1 MPKMLGRFLA
11 ATFAVASLS
20 FAAHADDI
28 PLGTPIPVGF
38 ISYDVTGTNVAQF
51 DIVNFTGANA
61 STPPDM
67 TFPITT
73 PVPLSDLSLTI
84 DFADGS
90 SQVFGSS
97 YFTLDAD
104 GLSFD
109 GEQLSTLSGPPTGLF
124 GATDAVLT
132 GVFDASEVTLND
144 GSQVYLGS
152 HFSATISDPGG
163 LSDGDLAVINATTV
177 PEPATWTMLGMG
189 LFGLVSITGAGTV
202 RRRFSGVALG
212 LAGVLALLLFPAT
225 SNAQATVK
233 LNAVT
238 SPSSGTAG
246 TSTVSVTGSGFP
258 SGAISPANA
267 LVSLATSCGG
277 SPTTAAA
284 STVTTVI
291 GTTDKVAFAIPGSL
305 AAGTYYV
312 SLSGTSNG
320 GTSFSSSSCSTLQ
333 VLAGQSPTLSI
344 DTTNPVDWIIKN
356 GAMTIDYNSTSGAI
370 WSIVPTGTQDQLID
384 FSPGN
389 ATINGSVY
397 DPANGES
404 AIGGTTIPSTWSGPS
419 GIPNLPASF
428 ANKEPKG
435 FYMDLSGFTT
445 VTAVPG
451 YSLNSSYLDWWVA
464 YPASGVSPTN
474 TTEYEEHFVVTP
486 NDPGVHIYFSLS
498 HPAQVMNSSGTLVN
512 NGSGTIGGQVQWIW
526 RGNVNAF
533 TNYYQRDTDLSM
545 MKGVVTPLPST
556 DDCFSSDN
564 GRNDQDVTGRDTID
578 LHPQV
583 GVENAFSPYPDPAS
597 QIPQGFHRHYCVKYD
612 YSSYEYLHQAHGL
625 FGSKYGQWVVFTPGH
640 DTFIDGPT
648 KENLS
653 LTGNILTI
661 EPNSNHYRTGGV
673 GTTSIASGTAG
684 SRLYGPYYV
693 RINHFGMNT
702 DSSIDGGVIQTPD
715 DMFNDAVGAGGSF
728 TSLYNNEATLMSK
741 GYIPTT
747 SRGSVAIQVN
757 GVAGTPRTAWAV
769 LSQNGV
775 NQENSTMS
783 YQYTIDIS
791 ANGTGTFTNVVPGTY
806 RLSVWDFG
814 KWGEYRQDNVVVTA
828 GNTNTVPAIGFV
840 PENFGTVVGTIG
852 TPDRS
857 SHEFLHGAY
866 TQDYADGPKGYDDRE
881 YYGAWNYWAD
891 WANSPVPGA
900 PVYNLTDGPGYTAT
914 NDPLKWNYAHWG
926 GFNPGLYGGAC
937 SASDDT
943 TDAYT
948 YVGCTSLGD
957 QVGIPAYVNT
967 LPGHSGTNGVNTPTP
982 PWQVHFAT
990 PSGASSQAFVVLSLA
1005 LSSSQGKE
1013 TVTLNGNSL
1022 SYTPPSAFNSDA
1034 IERSGLSGYT
1044 QWVAFQW
1051 PTSLLNAEGADNVIT
1066 TQVSGVNSNNSDD
1079 ALRLELTNISADPAM
1094 TNWHD
1099 YYFVTSGKTTPAS
1112 DTVPNQ

>member
-1 MPKMLGRFLA
+1 MHKVLTRFLSA
-11 ATFAVASLS
+11 MFAIASLS
-20 FAAHADDI
+20 IAAHADDF
-28 PLGTPIPVGF
+28 PAFTPIPVGY
-38 ISYDVTGTNVAQF
+38 ISYDVTGANVAQF

-61 STPPDM
+61 STFPDM
-67 TFPITT
+67 TFPVST
-73 PVPLSDLSLTI
+73 PLSLTNL
-84 DFADGS
+84 S
-90 SQVFGSS
+90 LTVNYFGGQSVVLDS
-97 YFTLDAD
+97 WYFTLDSD
-104 GLSFD
+104 GLSLD
-109 GEQLSTLSGPPTGLF
+109 GKQLSTLSGYPTGLF
-124 GATDAVLT
+124 DATSAVLT
-132 GVFDASEVTLND
+132 GLFSTQNLTLND
-144 GSQVYLGS
+144 GTTEQVFLN
-152 HFSATISDPGG
+152 FSATIDDPSG
-163 LSDGDLAVINATTV
+163 LTDGDLAIINAVPT
-177 PEPATWTMLGMG
+177 PEPSTWLLLGTG
-189 LFGLVSITGAGTV
+189 LFMIVIAQVG
-202 RRRFSGVALG
+202 RRRLLTPKRLFGTTLG
-212 LAGVLALLLFPAT
+212 LSLAVILLPNGAH
-225 SNAQATVK
+225 AQSTVK

-238 SPSSGTAG
+238 SPSSGSAG
-246 TSTVSVTGSGFP
+246 TSTVTVIGSGFP
-258 SGAISPANA
+258 SGAISPANV

-284 STVTTVI
+284 STVTTII
-291 GTTDKVAFAIPGSL
+291 GTSDKVAFAIPSSL

-312 SLSGTSNG
+312 SLSGTSNA
-320 GTSFSSSSCSTLQ
+320 GTSFSSGNCSTLS
-333 VLAGQSPTLSI
+333 VLAGPSPTLSI

-356 GAMTIDYNSTSGAI
+356 GALTIDYNSTSGAI

-404 AIGGTTIPSTWSGPS
+404 AIGGTNLPAGWSGPS
-419 GIPNLPASF
+419 GIPNLPATF

-435 FYMDLSGFTT
+435 FYMDLSGFST
-445 VTAVPG
+445 VTAVPS
-451 YSLNSSYLDWWVA
+451 YSLTSSYLDWWVA
-464 YPASGVSPTN
+464 YPASGVAPTN

-486 NDPGVHIYFSLS
+486 NDPGIHIYFSLN
-498 HPAQVMNSSGTLVN
+498 HPAQVTNSSGTLVN

-533 TNYYQRDTDLSM
+533 TNYYQKDTDLSM
-545 MKGVVTPLPST
+545 FTGVTTPLPST

-583 GVENAFSPYPDPAS
+583 GVTNAFSPYPAG
-597 QIPQGFHRHYCVKYD
+597 QIPQGFHRHFCVKYD

-640 DTFIDGPT
+640 DTMIDGPT

-673 GTTSIASGTAG
+673 GTTSIPAGTAL
-684 SRLYGPYYV
+684 SRIYGPFYV
-693 RINHFGMNT
+693 RINQFGMAT
-702 DSSIDGGVIQTPD
+702 GSSIDGGAIQTPD
-715 DMFNDAVGAGGSF
+715 DMFNDAVAAGNSF
-728 TSLYNNEATLMSK
+728 THFYDNESTLLSS
-741 GYIPTT
+741 GYVPST

-757 GVAGTPRTAWAV
+757 GVAGAQRTAWAV

-783 YQYTIDIS
+783 NQYTIDIS
-791 ANGTGTFTNVVPGTY
+791 STGSGTFTNVVPGTY
-806 RLSVWDFG
+806 RLSVWNFG
-814 KWGEYRQDNVVVTA
+814 QWGEYRQDNVVVTG
-828 GNTNTVPAIGFV
+828 GNTNTLPTIGFV
-840 PENFGTVVGTIG
+840 PENFGTSVWTIG

-857 SHEFLHGAY
+857 SHEFLHGRY
-866 TQDYADGPKGYDDRE
+866 TQNYPDGPLGYDDRE

-891 WANSPVPGA
+891 FASTNGA
-900 PVYNLTDGPGYTAT
+900 VIYNATDGPAGIAT
-914 NDPLKWNYAHWG
+914 NDLSKWNYAHWG

-937 SASDDT
+937 VASDDT
-943 TDAYT
+943 TDAYQYT
-948 YVGCTSLGD
+948 GCTSLGD
-957 QVGIPAYVNT
+957 TIGIPAYVNT

-982 PWQVHFAT
+982 PWQIHVAT
-990 PSGASSQAFVVLSLA
+990 PAGTSSEAFVVLSLT
-1005 LSSSQGKE
+1005 LSASQGRE
-1013 TVTLNGNSL
+1013 TVTPNGGNSL
-1022 SYTPPSAFNSDA
+1022 SYSPPSSFNSDA

-1051 PTSLLNAEGADNVIT
+1051 PTSALSPDGSDNVIT
-1066 TQVSGVNSNNSDD
+1066 TQVTGVNSQNSDD
-1079 ALRLELTNISADPAM
+1079 ALRLELTNIGADPSI

-1099 YYFVTSGKTTPAS
+1099 YYFVTSGKTTAAN

>member
-1 MPKMLGRFLA
+1 MHKVLTRLLSAM
-11 ATFAVASLS
+11 FAMASLS
-20 FAAHADDI
+20 ISAHAEDF
-28 PLGTPIPVGF
+28 PAFTPIPVGF
-38 ISYDVTGTNVAQF
+38 LSYDVTGADVAQF

-61 STPPDM
+61 STFPDM
-67 TFPITT
+67 TFPVST
-73 PVPLSDLSLTI
+73 PLSLTNLSLTVNYLGGQSL
-84 DFADGS
+84 DL
-90 SQVFGSS
+90 GSS
-97 YFTLDAD
+97 YFTLDSD
-104 GLSFD
+104 GLSLD
-109 GEQLSTLSGPPTGLF
+109 GKQLSTLSGPPTGLF
-124 GATDAVLT
+124 DATSAVLT
-132 GVFDASEVTLND
+132 GLFSTQNLPLND
-144 GSQVYLGS
+144 GSTEQVFFS
-152 HFSATISDPGG
+152 FSATIDDPSG
-163 LSDGDLAVINATTV
+163 LADGDLTIINAITTPEPSTWVLVGTGLFMIVIAVVGRRRILTPKRLFGTILGLSLAVI
-177 PEPATWTMLGMG
+177 
-189 LFGLVSITGAGTV
+189 
-202 RRRFSGVALG
+202 
-212 LAGVLALLLFPAT
+212 LLPTAAH
-225 SNAQATVK
+225 AQSTVK

-238 SPSSGTAG
+238 SPSSGSAG

-258 SGAISPANA
+258 SGGVSPANV

-320 GTSFSSSSCSTLQ
+320 GAGFSSGNCSTLQ
-333 VLAGQSPTLSI
+333 VLAGPSPTLSI
-344 DTTNPVDWIIKN
+344 DTTNPVDWVIKN
-356 GAMTIDYNSTSGAI
+356 GALTIDYNSTSGAI

-404 AIGGTTIPSTWSGPS
+404 AIGGTNLPAGWSGPS
-419 GIPNLPASF
+419 GIPNLPATF

-435 FYMDLSGFTT
+435 FYMDLSGFAT
-445 VTAVPG
+445 VTAVPS
-451 YSLNSSYLDWWVA
+451 YNLTSSYLDWWVA

-486 NDPGVHIYFSLS
+486 NDPGIHIYFSLN

-533 TNYYQRDTDLSM
+533 TNYYQKDTDLSM
-545 MKGVVTPLPST
+545 FTGVTTPLPST

-583 GVENAFSPYPDPAS
+583 GVTNAFSPYPFG
-597 QIPQGFHRHYCVKYD
+597 QIPEGFHRHFCVKYD
-612 YSSYEYLHQAHGL
+612 FSSYEYLHQAHGL

-640 DTFIDGPT
+640 DTMIDGPT

-673 GTTSIASGTAG
+673 GTTSIPAGTAL
-684 SRLYGPYYV
+684 SRLYGPFYL
-693 RINHFGMNT
+693 RINQFGMST
-702 DSSIDGGVIQTPD
+702 VSSINGGVIQTPD
-715 DMFNDAVGAGGSF
+715 DMFNDAVAAGSSF
-728 TSLYNNEATLMSK
+728 THFYDNESTLISR
-741 GYIPTT
+741 GYVPSS

-757 GVAGTPRTAWAV
+757 GVAGASRTAWAV

-783 YQYTIDIS
+783 NQYTIDIS
-791 ANGTGTFTNVVPGTY
+791 STGSGTFTNVVPGTY
-806 RLSVWDFG
+806 RLSVWNFG
-814 KWGEYRQDNVVVTA
+814 QWGEYRQDNVVVTA
-828 GNTNTVPAIGFV
+828 GNTNTLPTIGFV
-840 PENFGTVVGTIG
+840 PENFGTAVWTIG

-857 SHEFLHGAY
+857 SHEFLHGHY
-866 TQDYADGPKGYDDRE
+866 TQNYPDGPLGYDDRE

-891 WANSPVPGA
+891 FASTNGA
-900 PVYNLTDGPGYTAT
+900 VIYNATNGPAGLAT
-914 NDPLKWNYAHWG
+914 NDLSKWNYAHWG

-937 SASDDT
+937 VASDDT
-943 TDAYT
+943 TDAYQYT
-948 YVGCTSLGD
+948 GCTSLGD
-957 QVGIPAYVNT
+957 TIGIPAYVNT
-967 LPGHSGTNGVNTPTP
+967 LTGHSGTNGVNTPTP
-982 PWQVHFAT
+982 PWQIHFAT
-990 PSGASSQAFVVLSLA
+990 PAGASSQAFVVLSLA
-1005 LSSSQGKE
+1005 LSASQGRE
-1013 TVTLNGNSL
+1013 TVTLNGGNSL
-1022 SYTPPSAFNSDA
+1022 SYSPPSSFDSDA

-1051 PTSLLNAEGADNVIT
+1051 PTSALSPEGMDNVIT
-1066 TQVSGVNSNNSDD
+1066 TQVTGVNSQNSDD
-1079 ALRLELTNISADPAM
+1079 ALRLELTNIGADPSV
-1094 TNWHD
+1094 TNWYD
-1099 YYFVTSGKTTPAS
+1099 YYFVTNGKTTPAN
-1112 DTVPNQ
+1112 DTIPNQ